1 MLEARSFVESFDKA
15 KEVLASLHA
24 DFKGEYVIH
33 DVIFA
38 SKDANK
44 TLIDEFL
51 RLRMVPKNI
60 WDDKA
65 FIVVIKNTE
74 LKEVGKNSIVPIKKQ
89 FDFEADARQY
99 IEENFLDKFEY
110 SFEFTRTGWQ
120 YYAGKYFVDLE
131 DIEGHLS
138 IEAKAETEQDLKDL
152 VELLNMRDVI
162 KGPSVLAVKGLLKK

>member
-1 MLEARSFVESFDKA
+1 MLEARSFVENFDRA
-15 KEVLASLHA
+15 REVLNSLNA

-33 DVIFA
+33 DVIFE
-38 SKDANK
+38 SKDPNK

-60 WDDKA
+60 WNDKA
-65 FIVVIKNTE
+65 FIVAIKNTE
-74 LKEVGKNSIVPIKKQ
+74 LKETGKNSVIPIKMQ
-89 FDFEADARQY
+89 FDSEAEARTY
-99 IEENFLDKFEY
+99 IEENFLDKFQY

-131 DIEGHLS
+131 DIEGYLS

-152 VELLNMRDVI
+152 VTMLDMRDII
-162 KGPSVLAVKGLLKK
+162 KGPSVLAVRELLKK